1 MGELYGNPQLTG
13 KERFFDDIIVS
24 KTDLEGKITYANRT
38 FMEIAGFPDDN
49 ACIGQP
55 HNVIRHPNMP
65 RAVFLLLWKTLQSDQ
80 EIFAYVINR
89 ALNGDHYWVLAH
101 VTPSHDMNNNVIGY
115 HSNRRVP
122 NKAILNEH
130 IIPLYK
136 NLLSIE
142 KSSTSPKAGMEKAF
156 QAVVD
161 LLTESKLGYNEFIF
175 SLGV

>member
-1 MGELYGNPQLTG
+1 MGELYGNSQVTG
-13 KERFFDDIIVS
+13 VERFFDDIIVS

-38 FMEIAGFPDDN
+38 FMEIAGFPDDK

-55 HNVIRHPNMP
+55 HNVIRHPDMP

-115 HSNRRVP
+115 HSPIQKLVKYRKIQFQPKSRHGKSISSSCRPFNRSQIRLQRIH
-122 NKAILNEH
+122 IL
-130 IIPLYK
+130 
-136 NLLSIE
+136 
-142 KSSTSPKAGMEKAF
+142 TG
-156 QAVVD
+156 
-161 LLTESKLGYNEFIF
+161 
-175 SLGV
+175 GVMCVHYQQKMTN

>member
-1 MGELYGNPQLTG
+1 MSKLYGNTELTG
-13 KERFFDDIIVS
+13 KERFFKDIIVS

-38 FMEIAGFPDDN
+38 FMEVAGFPDDK

-55 HNVIRHPNMP
+55 HNIIRHPDMP
-65 RAVFLLLWKTLQSDQ
+65 RAVFFLLWKTLQSNQ

-101 VTPSHDMNNNVIGY
+101 VTPSHDMNNNIIGY

-122 NKAILNEH
+122 NRSVIDNH

-136 NLLSIE
+136 KLIDIE
-142 KSSTSPKAGMEKAF
+142 KSEASSRVGMDKAF

-161 LLTESKLGYNEFIF
+161 LLTESKLSYNEFIF